1 MCARLVL
8 LLGTVAL
15 SACEDVSSEGEELGD
30 LELAPASLDFGDIL
44 VGEQATRDLTVR
56 NTGTLPLGIARIAVM
71 QQELASSF
79 SVSYDFAEVHCD
91 SGARE
96 SEGQV
101 LDGGCS
107 VPVHVTMAP
116 QALGPLAAAVEVLTA
131 DDPANDPAY
140 FRDPDELLLEAIV
153 VGEARSERPR
163 ILVVPSGLDFG
174 FVWVGDTAYRQA
186 RVTNVGSAPLTI
198 SGVEIESDYADQ
210 FRLVEPDPTG
220 DVIDPDG
227 SVLVQLAFTPH
238 TVDQVQNEPDT
249 TMRILSSDVDAPEVE
264 VRLLADQAGTEDD
277 TRPQVTLIGPPPGTV
292 VDSATFEVELDVQ
305 DANQPPSS
313 LSCRIMSAR
322 LLKAPLGDCSAADD
336 GHIVATV
343 PTKLLLPGV
352 DTIAIEVWDAFGLK
366 TIATTSILFAT
377 SRPEN
382 DADGD
387 GYADALSGGEDCD
400 DNDATVY
407 PNAAEIADGRDNGC
421 EAFCTDAPCGK
432 VTMSS
437 CIDEGTALGDADA
450 DCFVADPK
458 AANGGDCND
467 NDATTYPGAPDS
479 VDFRDNDC
487 DGEVDE
493 IVSHDDL
500 DGDGFSPWSGDCDDT
515 DPTFGPAATEYCDG
529 DDQNCDGILD
539 DHCLPFHT
547 NPVLVGGIRLE
558 RTDIAVGET
567 IALEAF
573 GFDPDGDPV
582 SYAWTQD
589 PALEGVALVGID
601 ALATFQA
608 PAELPGGEES
618 VTYELIVQVSG
629 DAGPGDWAFGYVT
642 VHEDPVAL
650 TRGGAAPEGCGDGGE
665 GTAALLVPTALL
677 AWARRRRSAFPETSR

>member
-8 LLGTVAL
+8 LLGALAL
-15 SACEDVSSEGEELGD
+15 SACEETGSEGEELGD
-30 LELAPASLDFGDIL
+30 LEIAPLSIDFGQIL

-56 NTGTLPLGIARIAVM
+56 NAGALPLGISRIAVM

-79 SVSYDFAEVHCD
+79 SVAYDFAEVHCD
-91 SGARE
+91 NGAPE

-107 VPVHVTMAP
+107 VPVHVTMSP
-116 QALGPLAAAVEVLTA
+116 QAIGPLAAAVEVLTA
-131 DDPANDPAY
+131 DDPATNPGY
-140 FRDPDELLLEAIV
+140 FRDPDELFAEAIV
-153 VGEARSERPR
+153 LGEASAERPR
-163 ILVVPSGLDFG
+163 INVVPSGLDFG
-174 FVWVGDTAYRQA
+174 FVWVGETAYRQV

-198 SGVEIESDYADQ
+198 GGVEVESDYADQ

-220 DVIDPDG
+220 EPIEPGG
-227 SVLVQLAFTPH
+227 SMLVQIAFSPQ
-238 TVDQVQNEPDT
+238 TVDQVQDEPDT
-249 TMRILSSDVDAPEVE
+249 VMRILSNDVDVPEVE
-264 VRLLADQAGTEDD
+264 VRLLGDQAGTQDD

-292 VDSATFEVELDVQ
+292 VDDASFDVELDVR
-305 DANQPPSS
+305 DANQPASS
-313 LSCRIMSAR
+313 LSCRIVSMR
-322 LLKAPLGDCSAADD
+322 ILKAPLGDCAATDD

-352 DTIAIEVWDAFGLK
+352 DTIAVEVWDAFGQK

-377 SRPEN
+377 SPPEN

-387 GYADALSGGEDCD
+387 GYADAAAGGDDCD
-400 DNDATVY
+400 DHDATVY
-407 PNAAEIADGRDNGC
+407 PDAAEIADGVDNGC
-421 EAFCTDAPCGK
+421 DEFCTDALCGK

-437 CIDEGTALGDADA
+437 CIDEGTARGDADA

-458 AANGGDCND
+458 AANAGDCND
-467 NDATTYPGAPDS
+467 QDPATYPGAPDS

-515 DPTFGPAATEYCDG
+515 DPSFGPEATEYCDG
-529 DDQNCDGILD
+529 DDENCDGVLD
-539 DHCLPFHT
+539 DDCLPFHT
-547 NPVLVGGIRLE
+547 SPVLVGGVRME
-558 RTDIAVGET
+558 RTDIGVGET
-567 IALEAF
+567 VGLEAL

-589 PALEGVALVGID
+589 ATLEGVALVGTD

-608 PAELPGGEES
+608 PARLPDGQES
-618 VTYELIVQVSG
+618 VTYELMVQVSG

-642 VHEDPVAL
+642 VHADPVPL
-650 TRGGAAPEGCGDGGE
+650 TRGGASDEGCGNAE
-665 GTAALLVPTALL
+665 GRAAMLLPAALLG
-677 AWARRRRSAFPETSR
+677 WARRRRSAFPETSR